1 MSMSP
6 QQIET
11 GALGL
16 PANERARLARRLIQS
31 LDEEIEDP
39 AEVERAWK
47 TELQLRLDEY
57 RAAKVQTTPAA
68 EVFPEATPPLVNP
81 VPFLPAAREEFFA
94 AAKHYEAVAPG
105 LGHDFIKAVEKAV
118 ARLSRLPGARKSI
131 SFGDSPHSPPTL
143 SFQRGLHRRSRSDSG
158 CRGRA
163 SRPQARVLAPSRVTG
178 VGPLPPPLVR
188 K

>member
-39 AEVERAWK
+39 AEVECAWK

-57 RAAKVQTTPAA
+57 RAAKAQTTPAA
-68 EVFPEATPPLVNP
+68 EVFSEA
-81 VPFLPAAREEFFA
+81 R
-94 AAKHYEAVAPG
+94 H
-105 LGHDFIKAVEKAV
+105 
-118 ARLSRLPGARKSI
+118 RL
-131 SFGDSPHSPPTL
+131 
-143 SFQRGLHRRSRSDSG
+143 Q
-158 CRGRA
+158 
-163 SRPQARVLAPSRVTG
+163 
-178 VGPLPPPLVR
+178 
-188 K
+188 

>member
-68 EVFPEATPPLVNP
+68 EVFSEA
-81 VPFLPAAREEFFA
+81 R
-94 AAKHYEAVAPG
+94 H
-105 LGHDFIKAVEKAV
+105 
-118 ARLSRLPGARKSI
+118 RLY
-131 SFGDSPHSPPTL
+131 
-143 SFQRGLHRRSRSDSG
+143 
-158 CRGRA
+158 
-163 SRPQARVLAPSRVTG
+163 
-178 VGPLPPPLVR
+178 
-188 K
+188 